1 MKSNSSSQYQFM
13 SVPIPVP
20 IVNGKDNN
28 NNSNDEQQELKDI
41 KNYIILT
48 SIKLEKEN
56 RENLNKIKELE
67 KIITIKEEE
76 EDKNDNRMRYIKGLM
91 QNLVLIKDFYI
102 QQNQKWKNL
111 NKVYDEFN
119 NNILKFN
126 RKSCIYVSLFNLI
139 LFAYRFQYFDS
150 YFYSSLY
157 IISLS
162 SLIIY
167 VSFKLQIVFSSILDF
182 NNKFKLEKSEIVLK
196 IKKEVEECNKLEKET
211 ISLDNW
217 INEI

>member
-1 MKSNSSSQYQFM
+1 MESNSSSQYQFM

-28 NNSNDEQQELKDI
+28 NNSNDEQQELKEI
-41 KNYIILT
+41 KSYIILT

-76 EDKNDNRMRYIKGLM
+76 EDKNDNRMRYLKGLM

-126 RKSCIYVSLFNLI
+126 RKSSIYVSLFNLI
-139 LFAYRFQYFDS
+139 LFAYRFQY
-150 YFYSSLY
+150 L
-157 IISLS
+157 L
-162 SLIIY
+162 SLIHI
-167 VSFKLQIVFSSILDF
+167 
-182 NNKFKLEKSEIVLK
+182 
-196 IKKEVEECNKLEKET
+196 
-211 ISLDNW
+211 
-217 INEI
+217 

>member
-1 MKSNSSSQYQFM
+1 MESNSSSQYQFM

-20 IVNGKDNN
+20 IASGKDNN
-28 NNSNDEQQELKDI
+28 NSSDEQQELKDI

-67 KIITIKEEE
+67 KIISIKEEE

-126 RKSCIYVSLFNLI
+126 RKTCIYVSLFNLI

-167 VSFKLQIVFSSILDF
+167 ISFKLQIIFSSLLDF
-182 NNKFKLEKSEIVLK
+182 NNKFKLEKSDIVFK
-196 IKKEVEECNKLEKET
+196 IKKAVEECNKLEKET